1 MKSLEISSQ
10 VFVGKYALGAVGE
23 ECNVESI
30 GGFKKEF
37 DEKYLKLAVSFTEFK
52 VLNVPVT
59 AYLLL
64 LLLLAFCIVTL
75 SEPLQ

>member
-30 GGFKKEF
+30 GGFKKIS
-37 DEKYLKLAVSFTEFK
+37 DIRKSDS
-52 VLNVPVT
+52 
-59 AYLLL
+59 
-64 LLLLAFCIVTL
+64 I
-75 SEPLQ
+75 

>member
-1 MKSLEISSQ
+1 MKSLEISSH
-10 VFVGKYALGAVGE
+10 VFVRKYAFGAVGRS
-23 ECNVESI
+23 VMLKVL
-30 GGFKKEF
+30 GVFKKEF